1 MQAGGR
7 PEGVSC
13 ESIPKFLTQQLK
25 ALSLKAALGFRRRAL
40 ESTQVHSPK
49 SFMASLERFFPPP
62 P

>member
-25 ALSLKAALGFRRRAL
+25 ALSL
-40 ESTQVHSPK
+40 ESTQVHCPK
-49 SFMASLERFFPPP
+49 SFMASLGRLFPPP